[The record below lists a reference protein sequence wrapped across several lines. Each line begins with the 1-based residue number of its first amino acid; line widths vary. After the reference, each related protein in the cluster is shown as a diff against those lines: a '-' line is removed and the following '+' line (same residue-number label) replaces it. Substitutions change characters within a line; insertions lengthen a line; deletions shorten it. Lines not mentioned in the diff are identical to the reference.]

1 MKKNKA
7 MFFVLAVRV
16 LLMPT
21 IINCSWYC
29 DRISLASVLLNH
41 PEISYT
47 SCSPEKYVE
56 YEKLPVADN
65 HYLHPYKGTFQ
76 ETFVLRIPKGQVYG
90 LDGHVVVGDSLINE
104 IVWQNCA
111 LPKHQ
116 LENAR
121 KNKPIKK
128 VFRMAVIA
136 QSGNSFYY
144 HWIVEILGRL
154 ALLEQAGEEYD
165 YLYVPTYRPFMKEAL
180 ILWGVN
186 PEKIIDSTDDV
197 LYEVD
202 EIIVPSLVASIRTDG
217 SPRLA
222 HYAPKEIVDYVKTKL
237 SNSFE
242 TQNKEYSFCKRVFIS
257 RSDAQFRKILNE
269 DEVFEKF
276 AAQGFERYIL
286 SSLSLI
292 EQIALFKNAEIV
304 VGTLGSGLTNILF
317 CNKDALVVDIFQARR
332 DCTIFYLSQIL
343 GLKYKC
349 VKTMEF
355 IDQNDGQFDMEM
367 PLDVVEKLL
376 DELMFGAK

>member
-1 MKKNKA
+1 MKKNKTI
-7 MFFVLAVRV
+7 FFFLAIRI
-16 LLMPT
+16 LLMP
-21 IINCSWYC
+21 IAINCSWYC
-29 DRISLASVLLNH
+29 DRIPVAEILKNN
-41 PEISYT
+41 PEISYKA
-47 SCSPEKYVE
+47 CSPAKYVE
-56 YEKLPVADN
+56 YEKLPVAEN

-76 ETFVLRIPKGQVYG
+76 ETFILNIPKGQVYG
-90 LDGHVVVGDSLINE
+90 VDGHVLVGDSLINE
-104 IVWQNCA
+104 LVWQNCA

-116 LENAR
+116 INDAR
-121 KNKPIKK
+121 QNKPIKK
-128 VFRMAVIA
+128 NSRMAVIA

-180 ILWGVN
+180 LLWGVS
-186 PEKIIDSTDDV
+186 PDKIIDSTDDV

-202 EIIVPSLVASIRTDG
+202 ELIVPSLIASIRTDG

-222 HYAPKEIVDYVKTKL
+222 HYAPKEIVEYVKNKL
-237 SNSFE
+237 IDSFE
-242 TQNKEYSFCKRVFIS
+242 KQNEEYSFCKKVFIS

-286 SSLSLI
+286 SNLSLV
-292 EQIALFKNAEIV
+292 EQIALFKNAEII

-317 CNKDALVVDIFQARR
+317 CNTDALVVDIFQARR
-332 DCTIFYLSQIL
+332 DCTIYYLSQTL
-343 GLKYKC
+343 GLQYKC

-355 IDQNDGQFDMEM
+355 IDQNDGQFDMAM

-376 DELMFGAK
+376 DELFGSN